1 MGLTTEA
8 TKARDGR
15 ASLGH
20 AGEEAPWGRGR
31 KETMERDL
39 SPRRGPHA
47 CQGGVREPRA
57 APRCDFSGL
66 KCDPL
71 FILSPKSSLL
81 RYSTLWPDN
90 ALFWS
95 S

>member
-1 MGLTTEA
+1 MGLTEET

-20 AGEEAPWGRGR
+20 AGEEAPRGRGR

-57 APRCDFSGL
+57 APHVIFQVSNVTLC
-66 KCDPL
+66 
-71 FILSPKSSLL
+71 SSCPQRVLC
-81 RYSTLWPDN
+81 
-90 ALFWS
+90 
-95 S
+95 

>member
-1 MGLTTEA
+1 MGLTKET

-31 KETMERDL
+31 KETMERQL

-47 CQGGVREPRA
+47 CQGGIRELRA

-66 KCDPL
+66 KCDPPVHL
-71 FILSPKSSLL
+71 VPRGFSATVWH
-81 RYSTLWPDN
+81 YT
-90 ALFWS
+90 A
-95 S
+95 